1 MALTLLCVGALPF
14 VKNAGAYAQDDQ
26 WRWLDD
32 PHQKVG
38 LTYGVS
44 QTVQSAYLWRGLY
57 AGGPNTQI
65 DANVGYGGAYIDMW
79 WNLGTTDI
87 TFRHFQPEVDISVG
101 FKRWGLNIYM
111 LHIHNFNCGLF
122 DFHNYPDKG
131 NRLELNAQYTLSSK
145 IPLTFKWATR
155 VSAADGYV
163 SRKTLDDGQTVS
175 DTVRAWSS
183 YAEINYKQQLPSGFS
198 LYYAFGITPWRSCY
212 TGYEGGFAVQNI
224 EIIVRKDWTLH
235 DRVGM
240 MAFGQMA
247 VSPCAPM
254 NVININFGLGIYLK

>member
-79 WNLGTTDI
+79 WNLGATDI
-87 TFRHFQPEVDISVG
+87 MFRHFQPEVDISVG
-101 FKRWGLNIYM
+101 FKRWGLNIFM
-111 LHIHNFNCGLF
+111 LHIHKFNCGFF
-122 DFHNYPDKG
+122 DFQ
-131 NRLELNAQYTLSSK
+131 R
-145 IPLTFKWATR
+145 R
-155 VSAADGYV
+155 
-163 SRKTLDDGQTVS
+163 
-175 DTVRAWSS
+175 
-183 YAEINYKQQLPSGFS
+183 
-198 LYYAFGITPWRSCY
+198 
-212 TGYEGGFAVQNI
+212 
-224 EIIVRKDWTLH
+224 
-235 DRVGM
+235 
-240 MAFGQMA
+240 
-247 VSPCAPM
+247 
-254 NVININFGLGIYLK
+254 YLLR